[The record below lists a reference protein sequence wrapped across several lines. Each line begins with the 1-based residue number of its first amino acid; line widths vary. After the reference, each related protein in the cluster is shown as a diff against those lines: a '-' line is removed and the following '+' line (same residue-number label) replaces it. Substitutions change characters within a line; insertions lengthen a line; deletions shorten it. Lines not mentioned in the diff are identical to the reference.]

1 MSVPRDDFNVI
12 KCLPV
17 SDASFVL
24 LIVNE
29 FSFKKNFYDL
39 ADRTCKHFFPESSGR
54 TMYCSNFRNGS
65 LKGGFFFFF
74 IKFLLY

>member
-24 LIVNE
+24 LIDNE
-29 FSFKKNFYDL
+29 FSLKKKTFMIL
-39 ADRTCKHFFPESSGR
+39 QTEHADIFSQKSQVGQCTVL
-54 TMYCSNFRNGS
+54 N
-65 LKGGFFFFF
+65 
-74 IKFLLY
+74 

>member
-29 FSFKKNFYDL
+29 FSLKKKNFYDL
-39 ADRTCKHFFPESSGR
+39 ADRTCKHFSQKSQVGQC
-54 TMYCSNFRNGS
+54 TVLN
-65 LKGGFFFFF
+65 
-74 IKFLLY
+74 